1 MTKLTNLP
9 PRLQAL
15 ADLLPDQMTRFY
27 DVGCDHALLPLYL
40 LQRGRADEAYAIDI
54 NADPLELA
62 KARLRHRTAFDR
74 LRFVQNDGLKGLAL
88 GEDPTILIAGLGGYE
103 IAKILLEAPLQKGQK
118 VFVQVNWHW
127 EPLREQLAS
136 NGWRIVDEWIVEE
149 KWRTY
154 VVMLVEKDEAPYTLS
169 ALETYAGPILLDK
182 LQTAP
187 TDVLIKGFK
196 EMHRVL
202 KKRTKSGQAED
213 LDLLR
218 ALEAVL
224 APHLGGTV

>member
-15 ADLLPDQMTRFY
+15 ADLLPDRMTRFY

-62 KARLRHRTAFDR
+62 KARLRHRTAFER
-74 LRFVQNDGLKGLAL
+74 LRFLQNDGLRGFDIGKDA
-88 GEDPTILIAGLGGYE
+88 TILIAGLGGYE
-103 IAKILLEAPLQKGQK
+103 IAKILDEAPLESGQR
-118 VFVQVNWHW
+118 VFIQVNWHW
-127 EPLREQLAS
+127 EPLREQLATK
-136 NGWRIVDEWIVEE
+136 GWQIVDEWIVEE

-154 VVMLVEKDEAPYTLS
+154 VVILVEKTNEPYTLTT
-169 ALETYAGPILLDK
+169 LEAYAGPVLLRK
-182 LQTAP
+182 LAADP
-187 TDVLIKGFK
+187 DPVLLKGFK

-202 KKRTKSGQAED
+202 KKRAKSGKRED
-213 LDLLR
+213 L
-218 ALEAVL
+218 ALFAAVEDAL
-224 APHLGGTV
+224 APHLGGNS